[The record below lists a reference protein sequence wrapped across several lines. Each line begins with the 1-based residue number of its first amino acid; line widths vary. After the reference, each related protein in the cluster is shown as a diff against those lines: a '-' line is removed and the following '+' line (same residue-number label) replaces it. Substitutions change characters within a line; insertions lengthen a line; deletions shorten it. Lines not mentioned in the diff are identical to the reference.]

1 MESDMSKQK
10 RWNVQYEP
18 SITVDI
24 ESWCTLERFKKQ
36 IEELIS
42 KFGRDAYIIVNYDNA
57 DNIQYEI
64 LKVKS

>member
-1 MESDMSKQK
+1 MSKQK
-10 RWNVQYEP
+10 RWIQYEP
-18 SITVDI
+18 AITVDI
-24 ESWCTLERFKKQ
+24 ESWCTLDNYKNQ

-42 KFGRDAYIIVNYDNA
+42 KFGRDAYIIVNYDDNA